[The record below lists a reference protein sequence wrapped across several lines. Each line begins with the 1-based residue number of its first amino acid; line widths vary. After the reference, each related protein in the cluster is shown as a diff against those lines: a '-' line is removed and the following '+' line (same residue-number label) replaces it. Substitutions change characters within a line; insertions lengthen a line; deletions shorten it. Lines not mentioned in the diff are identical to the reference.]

1 MVVSPRQ
8 NRRRPDDGDAAAGPR
23 RAESVEEWPDGD
35 WVVRGLTGSSSGK
48 TYRCPGCDQ
57 EIPAVTPHLVAW
69 PVDGGGPEDR
79 RHWHR
84 ACWNARLRRG
94 VKVHRSKNAPRYG

>member
-1 MVVSPRQ
+1 VSPRQ
-8 NRRRPDDGDAAAGPR
+8 NRRRRDDAERAAGPR
-23 RAESVEEWPDGD
+23 GNESVEEWPDGD

-48 TYRCPGCDQ
+48 TYRCPGCDH
-57 EIPAVTPHLVAW
+57 EIPAATPHVVAW
-69 PVDGGGPEDR
+69 PAVGGGPEDR